1 MGAIQALSGK
11 PINTKR
17 IFTRV
22 FLLGRCVLF
31 KFISFSFSPWHF
43 CLFAPPPRLPILC
56 FSPPFPHTQEQHRCV
71 CGVCLQPQCHIT
83 GFQGALQVPG
93 ELAFGMAALPKP
105 QPRLPGK
112 KQNKKKSHL
121 QTQNMYEKLVYGS
134 TRICQHVRLAT
145 RPSLKWR
152 YIILYL
158 FVTLL
163 SS

>member
-17 IFTRV
+17 IFTRL

-31 KFISFSFSPWHF
+31 TFISFSPWHF
-43 CLFAPPPRLPILC
+43 CLFAPGPPTSPSSV
-56 FSPPFPHTQEQHRCV
+56 SPPLFPHTQEQHRCV

-93 ELAFGMAALPKP
+93 ELAFGVAALPEP
-105 QPRLPGK
+105 QPGLPGK
-112 KQNKKKSHL
+112 KKPQ
-121 QTQNMYEKLVYGS
+121 QTPNMFAKWVYGS
-134 TRICQHVRLAT
+134 AGAQDMPTRTTCNQT
-145 RPSLKWR
+145 FLKVAL
-152 YIILYL
+152 IILFL
-158 FVTLL
+158 SAPLL